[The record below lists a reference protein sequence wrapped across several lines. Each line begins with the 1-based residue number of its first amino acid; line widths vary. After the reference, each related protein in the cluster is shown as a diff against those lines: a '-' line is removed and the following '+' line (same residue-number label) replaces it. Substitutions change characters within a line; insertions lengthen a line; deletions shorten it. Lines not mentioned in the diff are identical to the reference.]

1 MMRRS
6 TPQQHLAERHF
17 PVRVRVAV
25 PPKGFG
31 EQINTMHGWLDQH
44 IGKGRHWVG
53 ADVEPGRADAAL
65 FYFVDARD
73 AVAFIDRFACGV
85 LVGQYPPR

>member
-1 MMRRS
+1 MAGS
-6 TPQQHLAERHF
+6 
-17 PVRVRVAV
+17 
-25 PPKGFG
+25 
-31 EQINTMHGWLDQH
+31 IQH